1 MSPPCRHFHH
11 SSPPLDHDPAFSRV
25 ELLSEA
31 TLNING
37 GKSAR
42 TSPAGQPFSLIT
54 FNNGR
59 GDRSGGKVDFVA
71 NIQTSFAR
79 LNEERTIYDTFSP
92 ISKNLVGIFKRFP
105 RWCSAAV
112 ISGNSRDGEIV
123 RGIRE
128 RIETRGFNEACNERV
143 EHGPRNPFFVG
154 AAR

>member
-1 MSPPCRHFHH
+1 M
-11 SSPPLDHDPAFSRV
+11 V
-25 ELLSEA
+25 EA
-31 TLNING
+31 IGRG
-37 GKSAR
+37 GKSIL
-42 TSPAGQPFSLIT
+42 SPIFRPVS
-54 FNNGR
+54 R
-59 GDRSGGKVDFVA
+59 VSMKKDDM
-71 NIQTSFAR
+71 
-79 LNEERTIYDTFSP
+79 YDTFSP
-92 ISKNLVGIFKRFP
+92 ISKNLLEIFKRFP